1 MKTPEGT
8 QLERFAGYFVESDA
22 VEAAGQHA
30 EHAFNTTV
38 EKGYL
43 FDVPEGL
50 KQDLQGAGLHV
61 YKQEKSPVMNM
72 QEFVKVSELPKKWQT
87 LIARGAQ
94 KKLLKTYV

>member
-1 MKTPEGT
+1 MKTRDGIL
-8 QLERFAGYFVESDA
+8 LEEYAGYFVESDA
-22 VEAAGQHA
+22 VQAAGWHA

-61 YKQEKSPVMNM
+61 YKQKKSPVMNM
-72 QEFVKVSELPKKWQT
+72 Q
-87 LIARGAQ
+87 AQ
-94 KKLLKTYV
+94 KREQLLKKMSLIENRLKQLEE

>member
-8 QLERFAGYFVESDA
+8 QLERFAGYFVESNA
-22 VEAAGQHA
+22 VQAAGEHA

-72 QEFVKVSELPKKWQT
+72 Q
-87 LIARGAQ
+87 AQ
-94 KKLLKTYV
+94 KREQLLKKMSLIESRLKQLEE